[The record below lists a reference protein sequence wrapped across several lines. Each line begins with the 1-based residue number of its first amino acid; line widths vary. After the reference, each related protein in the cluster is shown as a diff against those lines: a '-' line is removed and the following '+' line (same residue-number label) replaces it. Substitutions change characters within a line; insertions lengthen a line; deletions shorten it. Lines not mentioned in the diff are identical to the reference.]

1 MLTSSYIF
9 FLYALFFMMIRSF
22 FAAALFFSLC
32 LMGVDAH
39 AQSHEDNRELVDR
52 VVAVVGSDA
61 ILKSEVDQ
69 IAASMVQ
76 QQEQRSSVTPEM
88 WRAGLD
94 QLINQRVMTEIARRD
109 TNITISDEQLDAQLD
124 RQIQQM
130 AQQAG
135 SEEALAE
142 AYGQTPAE
150 LRETFREDFRDQLLA
165 QRVRQQRLSRVRIT
179 PSEVEEWFN
188 EIPESELP
196 MLPESVRLSHI
207 VRYPEPTEEAREE
220 AEEIITTIRDSIVT
234 GGAEFENMARQ
245 FSEDP
250 GSRSQ
255 GGRITDINVND
266 FVPEF
271 AAVASRIDE
280 GEVSQPFYNPTH
292 TGYHIVRVNE
302 RRGNTVDLNHI
313 LIQVDERAADAQ
325 AAIDYLSAVRDSV
338 VNQGKSFARMA
349 KRHSQ
354 ETRSAEMGGRV
365 LDPRSGMPDLVLDRL
380 GSSWRESLRGLEPGD
395 VSEPN
400 RVRLLDGDRG
410 YHIVQLHRR
419 TPEHRVNLEMDYER
433 IRQFALQEK
442 QGRVLEEWLA
452 EKRNEVYVKVMVE
465 NPEDIMAAQ

>member
-1 MLTSSYIF
+1 MMLRSLFAS
-9 FLYALFFMMIRSF
+9 ALLI
-22 FAAALFFSLC
+22 SLC
-32 LMGVDAH
+32 LVGVDAH
-39 AQSHEDNRELVDR
+39 AQSHENNRNLVDR
-52 VVAVVGSDA
+52 VVAVVDSDV

-69 IAASMVQ
+69 IATTLVQ
-76 QQEQRSSVTPEM
+76 QQGQQNDVTPAL
-88 WRAGLD
+88 WREGLD

-109 TNITISDEQLDAQLD
+109 TNITIPDEQVDAQLD
-124 RQIQQM
+124 RRIQQM
-130 AQQAG
+130 VQQAG
-135 SEEALAE
+135 GEEALTE

-150 LRETFREDFRDQLLA
+150 LRESLREDFRGQMLA

-179 PSEVEEWFN
+179 PSEIEEWFS
-188 EIPESELP
+188 EIPEEELP
-196 MLPESVRLSHI
+196 VLPASVRLSHI
-207 VRYPEPTEEAREE
+207 VRYPQPTEEARAE

-234 GGAEFENMARQ
+234 GGADFEEMAQQ

-255 GGRITDINVND
+255 GGRISDINVND

-271 AAVASRIDE
+271 AAVASRIDI

-302 RRGNTVDLNHI
+302 RSGNTVDLNHI
-313 LIQVDERAADAQ
+313 LIRVDPRGSDENAAVE
-325 AAIDYLSAVRDSV
+325 YLSAVRDSV
-338 VNQGKSFARMA
+338 INHDQSFARMA
-349 KRHSQ
+349 SRHSQ

-380 GSSWRESLRGLEPGD
+380 GASWQESLRDLEPGD

-442 QGRVLEEWLA
+442 QTRVLEEWIA
-452 EKRNEVYVKVMVE
+452 EKREEVYVEVMVE

>member
-1 MLTSSYIF
+1 MILRSLLAS
-9 FLYALFFMMIRSF
+9 ALLLSMG
-22 FAAALFFSLC
+22 LFDF
-32 LMGVDAH
+32 DAH
-39 AQSHEDNRELVDR
+39 AQSYENDRELVDR

-61 ILKSEVDQ
+61 ILKSDVDQ
-69 IAASMVQ
+69 IAASLVQ
-76 QQEQRSSVTPEM
+76 QQDRRSSVTPEL
-88 WRAGLD
+88 WRQGLD
-94 QLINQRVMTEIARRD
+94 QLINQRVMAEIARRD
-109 TNITISDEQLDAQLD
+109 TNITIPDEQVDAQLD

-130 AQQAG
+130 AEQAG
-135 SEEALAE
+135 GEEALAE

-150 LRETFREDFRDQLLA
+150 LRETFRDDFRDQLLS
-165 QRVRQQRLSRVRIT
+165 QRVRQQRLDRVRIT

-188 EIPESELP
+188 NIPQSELP
-196 MLPESVRLSHI
+196 TLPASVRLSHI
-207 VRYPEPTEEAREE
+207 VRYPEPTEKAREE
-220 AEEIITTIRDSIVT
+220 AEEIISTIRDSIVV
-234 GGAEFENMARQ
+234 GGAEFEEMAQQ

-250 GSRSQ
+250 GSRSR
-255 GGRITDINVND
+255 GGRISDINVND

-280 GEVSQPFYNPTH
+280 GKVSQPFYNPTH

-313 LIQVDERAADAQ
+313 LIQVDERSADAEV
-325 AAIDYLSAVRDSV
+325 AINYLSAVRDSV
-338 VNQGKSFARMA
+338 VNQDQSFARMA

-365 LDPRSGMPDLVLDRL
+365 LDPRSGLPDLVLERL
-380 GSSWRESLRGLEPGD
+380 GSSWQESLSGLAPGD

-442 QGRVLEEWLA
+442 QARVLDEWLA